1 MSENQPH
8 SDAHGGHGDVA
19 VEETSLSNG
28 GIMAMMTLT
37 AVVFFG
43 SAGVLFSVLNRMG
56 SELMDQKASVDSQ
69 ELKQI
74 RAQEEERLT
83 TYGYVDKEKQVVRIP
98 IDVAMQKVVEDA
110 KK

>member
-1 MSENQPH
+1 MSEHQEH
-8 SDAHGGHGDVA
+8 SDGHGHGDVA

-28 GIMAMMTLT
+28 GIMAMMSLT
-37 AVVFFG
+37 AVIFFG
-43 SAGVLFSVLNRMG
+43 SAAVLFSVLSHIG
-56 SELMDQKASVDSQ
+56 SDLMDQKASVDSV

-83 TYGYVDKEKQVVRIP
+83 TYGFVDREKQVVRIP

>member
-1 MSENQPH
+1 MSEHQEH
-8 SDAHGGHGDVA
+8 ADGHGHGDVA
-19 VEETSLSNG
+19 VEETSLSNA
-28 GIMAMMTLT
+28 GIMGMMTLT
-37 AVVFFG
+37 AVIFFG
-43 SAGVLFSVLNRMG
+43 SAAVLFSVLSHIG
-56 SELMDQKASVDSQ
+56 QELQDQKAGVDSQ

-83 TYGYVDKEKQVVRIP
+83 TYGYVDKDKQIVRIP